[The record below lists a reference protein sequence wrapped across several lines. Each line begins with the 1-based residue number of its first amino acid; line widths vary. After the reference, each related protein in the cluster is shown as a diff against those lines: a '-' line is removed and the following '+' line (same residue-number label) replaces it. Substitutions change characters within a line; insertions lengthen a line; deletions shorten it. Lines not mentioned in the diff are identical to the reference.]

1 VAIDGISLTVNTVA
15 EETFS
20 VNIIP
25 LTSSRTTLASK
36 RMGDEVNIET
46 DMLCKYVERLLESR
60 DGKKEGK
67 GVSLELL
74 AQKGFL

>member
-1 VAIDGISLTVNTVA
+1 VAIDGISLTVNAVS
-15 EETFS
+15 EDTFS

-25 LTSSRTTLASK
+25 LTSSKTTLQLKSV
-36 RMGDEVNIET
+36 GDEVNIET
-46 DMLCKYVERLLESR
+46 DMLCKYLERLMETMGR
-60 DGKKEGK
+60 KAEGT